1 MAIVPIACLAIEP
14 DQPYSTEH
22 GSILGDLIN
31 QVSHGHGLYTYLKLE
46 EATRGTSFTESI
58 KPFARAKNGRA
69 AFLALTMQ
77 YAGKD
82 KWEAQIKAVNLILFT
97 RKWKGSQGFP
107 LEKFAVLHRNTYVS
121 LVACDEHVKSQLL
134 NAHSRVGY

>member
-1 MAIVPIACLAIEP
+1 MPIACLAIEP

-31 QVSHGHGLYTYLKLE
+31 RVSHGHGLYIYLKLE
-46 EATRGTSFTESI
+46 EATCGTSFTDSN
-58 KPFARAKNGRA
+58 KSFACAKNGRV

-82 KWEAQIKAVNLILFT
+82 LWEAQIKAVNLILFHLQEERIARFSSGEVCGT
-97 RKWKGSQGFP
+97 ASKHICLFSC
-107 LEKFAVLHRNTYVS
+107 L
-121 LVACDEHVKSQLL
+121 
-134 NAHSRVGY
+134 